1 MFGSQFCCS
10 KTTVNTK
17 NTIFREL
24 KTVFREHQNGVL
36 CVLKPVFKNSFQ
48 KQEPNRPFVFVFCF
62 FIFLRPVLP
71 ASLGA

>member
-1 MFGSQFCCS
+1 MFGSQFYCS

-24 KTVFREHQNGVL
+24 KTVFREHKNGVL

-48 KQEPNRPFVFVFCF
+48 KQEPNRPFVLFFVFSF
-62 FIFLRPVLP
+62 F
-71 ASLGA
+71 